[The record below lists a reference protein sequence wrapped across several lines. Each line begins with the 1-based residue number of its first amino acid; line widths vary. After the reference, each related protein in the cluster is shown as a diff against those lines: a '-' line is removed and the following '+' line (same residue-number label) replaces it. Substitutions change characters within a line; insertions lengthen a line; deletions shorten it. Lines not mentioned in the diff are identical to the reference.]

1 MKRTIL
7 LPLALLLAT
16 STQAQFNFRRAGYT
30 ETYANPNTYSTFN
43 SSADTKSDPV
53 ACNPLTGTT
62 VFIHHDTVLASPRGL
77 GLRLDWS
84 PDGKSDNW
92 RRNIGLLNPNRS
104 KWTFN
109 PQALVF
115 NPANTSNPDD
125 DRVFWL
131 ANSMNSGGFIDG
143 VVIGVCNPR
152 ATPFSGTE
160 SYHLFD
166 SLDVHIHSI
175 AMAENGV
182 FYAVGNDNQSPN
194 WVIVYK
200 IVYDAGANSLSFRW
214 HARLNTRDMS
224 YLNGNYNRPRQQ
236 PVIAFDPSG
245 QTGWIGLTGD
255 TAYSGRIFHP
265 ILFRSGDAGA
275 SWTGPFY
282 PDIRFLSWPTSWVD
296 DNDRLI
302 NRRRTLYDEYD
313 LVVDKFGVPHFVA
326 GVWQTTVSGTYQV
339 DAPLNGRIIDFSSA
353 DNGANWSTQE
363 IAPIIQKEYSYT
375 SSILQDDLLLSNH
388 LKASM
393 DVSGMYYFISWV
405 DMDTSGLFY
414 QPEGFPNNYYP
425 NLYISGVDLN
435 MRQRACIK
443 KPTVR
448 HFNYG
453 GKVFSPYLAAHCL
466 REARGNG
473 YNYRMPLVLP
483 VEPDDYVLPSLPG
496 IEHLIMGDTAWFRD
510 YEFTGFSTL
519 PDYEASCESENQSA
533 IPNTAPS
540 AQISLFPNPA
550 AKEGFT
556 VLILQTTWQGNI
568 NISMLDHTG
577 RIIRQQ
583 QFSGRSD
590 GFISTSNI
598 RPGLYVVR
606 ATCGN
611 QTFTSSLIIH

>member
-1 MKRTIL
+1 MKHPIL
-7 LPLALLLAT
+7 LPLVLLLAT
-16 STQAQFNFRRAGYT
+16 SAQAQFNFRRAGYT

-62 VFIHHDTVLASPRGL
+62 VFIHQDTVLASPRGF

-84 PDGKSDNW
+84 PDGKSNNW
-92 RRNIGLLNPNRS
+92 KRNIGLLNPNRS
-104 KWTFN
+104 KKTFN

-131 ANSMNSGGFIDG
+131 ANTMNGGGLIDG
-143 VVIGVCNPR
+143 VVMGVCNPR

-214 HARLNTRDMS
+214 HARLNTRDIS
-224 YLNGNYNRPRQQ
+224 YLQGSFIRPRQQ

-255 TAYSGRIFHP
+255 TAINGGIFHP

-275 SWTGPFY
+275 SWTGPYY
-282 PDIRFLSWPTSWVD
+282 PDIRFLNWPTSWVD

-313 LVVDKFGVPHFVA
+313 LVVDKFGVPHFIA
-326 GVWQTTVSGTYQV
+326 GVWQAADNDIQQNGYRV

-353 DNGANWSTQE
+353 DNGSNWSTQE

-375 SSILQDDLLLSNH
+375 SPSMKSGLLLSNH

-405 DMDTSGLFY
+405 DMDTSARWYEPKNYSNNSHPDLF
-414 QPEGFPNNYYP
+414 
-425 NLYISGVDLN
+425 ISGVDLN

-443 KPTVR
+443 KAT
-448 HFNYG
+448 HQHITYDS
-453 GKVFSPYLAAHCL
+453 KSFSPYLAAHCL

-483 VEPDDYVLPSLPG
+483 VEPDDYVLPSQSG
-496 IEHLIMGDTAWFRD
+496 IEHLIMGDTAWYRD
-510 YEFTGFSTL
+510 YEFEPFSSL
-519 PDYEASCESENQSA
+519 PDYEAACAAEPMQVA
-533 IPNTAPS
+533 
-540 AQISLFPNPA
+540 AQRMNPVRVYPNPA
-550 AKEGFT
+550 GA
-556 VLILQTTWQGNI
+556 
-568 NISMLDHTG
+568 
-577 RIIRQQ
+577 
-583 QFSGRSD
+583 D
-590 GFISTSNI
+590 GFVMEAGPNAAIAELFDAAGRAMGRWQI
-598 RPGLYVVR
+598 QPGKALRVGAESYR
-606 ATCGN
+606 SGIYHLRFRLADGDLFHTP
-611 QTFTSSLIIH
+611 LIIP